1 MDETTRVLAKTAIRR
16 ARNLLSDPK
25 RWTKGTDAYSI
36 NSGLGADPKGEEA
49 CQWCLRG
56 ALRAVALN
64 GDYGPASEAVLQVVR
79 DKGHTSIPGFN
90 DRYNTTHADVLRV
103 LDEADARL

>member
-25 RWTKGTDAYSI
+25 RWTKGSDAQKAFTREAI
-36 NSGLGADPKGEEA
+36 DPKNPEA

-56 ALRAVALN
+56 ALKAVALN
-64 GDYGPASEAVLQVVR
+64 GDYGPASTAVLDVLNER
-79 DKGHTSIPGFN
+79 GFKSIPGFN
-90 DRYNTTHADVLRV
+90 DSYNTKHSDVLRV